1 MMKKHQK
8 VSAVMIDKTT
18 SWNQLLN
25 ITFEPTIENS
35 NIVKKSFETETR
47 GNNSG
52 NV

>member
-1 MMKKHQK
+1 MKKHQK

-35 NIVKKSFETETR
+35 NIVKNLSKQKQGETTAEMYE
-47 GNNSG
+47 
-52 NV
+52 